1 MNIGLVIGKKNSIG
15 VPGKNIKLILGRP
28 TAEYAFIAAKY
39 ANIDKIFVS
48 TDSNEI
54 AMIGNKYNATHISR
68 PKELAT
74 PESLTEDVLIHAFQ
88 EITEQLP
95 EDVKIKTI
103 TLLFCNNPA
112 IDVYLLKEAI
122 AFLNQTN
129 EFDSCFS
136 VAKYDM
142 FSPARARS
150 IDKYNEIKPFVDLKH
165 IKNVSSI
172 RNSQGSVYFCDL
184 SIQVM
189 KPICFEDMDSGN
201 LPFKW
206 QGKRSKAI
214 ITDFGFDIDTEWQF
228 VVIEHWLKKRGF
240 TETEIP
246 WK

>member
-15 VPGKNIKLILGRP
+15 VPGKNTKLILGRP

-39 ANIDKIFVS
+39 TNMDKIFVS
-48 TDSNEI
+48 TDSDEI
-54 AMIGNKYNATHISR
+54 AKIGEKYGATHIVR

-74 PESLTEDVLIHAFQ
+74 PEALTEDVLTHAYQ
-88 EITEQLP
+88 EIIKELSNNK
-95 EDVKIKTI
+95 KIKTI

-122 AFLNQTN
+122 DFLNQTQ

-150 IDKYNEIKPFVDLKH
+150 IDKYNEIHPFVNLKH

-189 KPICFEDMDSGN
+189 KPVCFLDIDNGQ

-228 VVIEHWLKKRGF
+228 VVIEHWLRKRGF
-240 TETEIP
+240 SETLIP